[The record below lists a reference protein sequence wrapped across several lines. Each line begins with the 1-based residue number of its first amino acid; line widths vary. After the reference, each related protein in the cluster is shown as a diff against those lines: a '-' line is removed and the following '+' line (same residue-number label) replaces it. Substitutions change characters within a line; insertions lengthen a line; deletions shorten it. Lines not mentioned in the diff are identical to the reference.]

1 MGRANARGGSEDVA
15 ALASAEAERVAA
27 VKEAALCTMQ
37 RDAALA
43 ALVTMQELYGEPH
56 ERIPSIAE
64 LVDTQNHSTAMQSAT
79 ALREETAKLRGQLTK
94 LRQAEAAS
102 RDSQRAHLQSLAR
115 ACTQLCHA
123 VLPPHENRSEREA
136 QRAAEGLRREVLS
149 LCDGVRRDV
158 G

>member
-1 MGRANARGGSEDVA
+1 MNTPQAVSDSYMRLTEDSLNRLVAVEVA
-15 ALASAEAERVAA
+15 A
-27 VKEAALCTMQ
+27 
-37 RDAALA
+37 
-43 ALVTMQELYGEPH
+43 
-56 ERIPSIAE
+56 
-64 LVDTQNHSTAMQSAT
+64 
-79 ALREETAKLRGQLTK
+79 ETAKLRGQLTK